1 MLSNTFEDIRLKFE
15 GSYYGGHYD
24 IEIFADGRF
33 YYSFVEGDST
43 DLQRGSFQ
51 ISQRE
56 IMLFEELMDYFD
68 FLKSQ
73 RNYVITEYRFGNS
86 VLIIQKKNG
95 REEKIEAGKE
105 MMFSCAKIILEK
117 YLPRNKR
124 VYLMDSQLIG
134 TKYIRNYEAK
144 VIQLSEVDLFRE
156 FSRVSINTVA
166 VYNKRK
172 EKIGYLP
179 KEHSEVIARL
189 IDAGKKIYALSIPN
203 DEGIALKIYMND

>member
-51 ISQRE
+51 VSQRE

-68 FLKSQ
+68 FLKTQ
-73 RNYVITEYRFGNS
+73 RNYIITEYRFGNS

-117 YLPRNKR
+117 YLPKNKR

-134 TKYIRNYEAK
+134 TKYIRNYESK
-144 VIQLSEVDLFRE
+144 IIRLSEVDLFRE

-172 EKIGYLP
+172 EKIPWERFRYSKFWNSYT
-179 KEHSEVIARL
+179 KEISW
-189 IDAGKKIYALSIPN
+189 IYW
-203 DEGIALKIYMND
+203 K

>member
-51 ISQRE
+51 VSQRE

-68 FLKSQ
+68 FLKTQ
-73 RNYVITEYRFGNS
+73 RNYIITEYRFGNS

-117 YLPRNKR
+117 YLP
-124 VYLMDSQLIG
+124 
-134 TKYIRNYEAK
+134 
-144 VIQLSEVDLFRE
+144 
-156 FSRVSINTVA
+156 
-166 VYNKRK
+166 
-172 EKIGYLP
+172 

-203 DEGIALKIYMND
+203 DEGVALKIYMND